1 VTVLLPQRV
10 YKRFWHRFLH
20 DNTAEEIAEAA
31 GRIEHAN
38 VTTVPYVLGAPSPQ
52 STETTSAP

>member
-38 VTTVPYVLGAPSPQ
+38 VTTVPYVLGRPSPQ
-52 STETTSAP
+52 PAETKTNS